1 MIKITIQK
9 VDGNSDGWF
18 GWTREYLG
26 GTCMLG
32 YSVFL
37 FGTKFGV
44 LLTYTGTTSLA
55 GSVAEMTVLG

>member
-1 MIKITIQK
+1 MIKITIQN
-9 VDGNSDGWF
+9 VDENSDGWF

-44 LLTYTGTTSLA
+44 LTYTGTTTLA
-55 GSVAEMTVLG
+55 GSVAEMTILG